1 MNLAE
6 QLKSL
11 RRDAGLTQTELANKL
26 NISQQSYARWENG
39 KVTPSLEKLNDI
51 AHFFEVS
58 IDHLSGKQNTVE
70 QGDDLDNIEL
80 LFRLNS
86 KGMSEEEKEIFK
98 RELIEFMEERKKLF
112 TKLKP

>member
-11 RRDAGLTQTELANKL
+11 QLSTGLTQTELAKKL
-26 NISQQSYARWENG
+26 NISQQSYVRWENG

-51 AHFFEVS
+51 VHFFEVS
-58 IDHLSGKQNTVE
+58 IDYLSGKQNTVE

-98 RELIEFMEERKKLF
+98 RELIEFMEERSYL
-112 TKLKP
+112 LS

>member
-11 RRDAGLTQTELANKL
+11 RLSAGLTQTELAKKL

-51 AHFFEVS
+51 AHFF
-58 IDHLSGKQNTVE
+58 
-70 QGDDLDNIEL
+70 
-80 LFRLNS
+80 
-86 KGMSEEEKEIFK
+86 
-98 RELIEFMEERKKLF
+98 
-112 TKLKP
+112 